1 MIGTLA
7 PAALPF
13 PPPLEGALGTAT
25 IDAAAT
31 CASSSECPM
40 DLLDALFNLLVFP
53 RSTVSVL
60 AAIIA
65 FFVANQALG
74 EGASLVISLAVG
86 ILILGTLLMV
96 WPLRDKKS

>member
-1 MIGTLA
+1 
-7 PAALPF
+7 
-13 PPPLEGALGTAT
+13 
-25 IDAAAT
+25 
-31 CASSSECPM
+31 M